1 MPASAIVTPS
11 ELMMTYF
18 HAASSDRARP
28 SRPTRA
34 ALASVLASTRTNSSP
49 RLPVSSAAS
58 ISEAN
63 RPKNEKY
70 SRTWNRLSSPL
81 SSCAAT

>member
-18 HAASSDRARP
+18 QAASSDRDRP
-28 SRPTRA
+28 SIPTRA

-63 RPKNEKY
+63 KPNARNTGPDLEAGELAVVFG
-70 SRTWNRLSSPL
+70 R
-81 SSCAAT
+81 